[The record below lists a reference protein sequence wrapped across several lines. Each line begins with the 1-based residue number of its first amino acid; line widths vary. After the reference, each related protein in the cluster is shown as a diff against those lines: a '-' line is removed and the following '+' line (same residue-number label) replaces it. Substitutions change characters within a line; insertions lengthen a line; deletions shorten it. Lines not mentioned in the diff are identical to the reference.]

1 MKIVKIGIVGCG
13 GIFKYAHLPAYKQ
26 MKNVKIV
33 AICDIVEEKMDD
45 SDFPVGVKK
54 YKDWKDLLND
64 PEVDAVD
71 ICAPNYLHSI
81 VGVEALKKGIHVF
94 TEKPDAISVA
104 EMQRLMDAEKE
115 SGKVYMAMR
124 NNRHLN
130 ISKFYKKY
138 IEEGKAG
145 ELYCGRCGIIRRRGI
160 PGKGGWFTTKA
171 QSGGGPLV
179 DLGVHMIDLA
189 IYFMGN
195 PKAVAVSGCIYNK
208 FANSD
213 LSDSVNSKFGEK
225 KDDGVFDVEDLAMGF
240 IRFENGACLQIEFSW
255 ASNIE
260 KETAFLELRGEKS
273 GIKFSYTPEE
283 NRIYTEEC
291 GQLVN
296 IEPKIVE
303 PDGGHGQNLVHFID
317 VIQGNAKP
325 DFTSEQGMNQIKIL
339 QAIYESAK
347 LGKEIIL

>member
-1 MKIVKIGIVGCG
+1 MKKVKIGIIGCG
-13 GIFKYAHLPAYKQ
+13 GIFKFAHLPAYKKMQ
-26 MKNVKIV
+26 NAEIV
-33 AICDIVEEKMDD
+33 ALCDVVEEKMNDA
-45 SDFPVGVKK
+45 DFPSEARR
-54 YKDWKDLLND
+54 YKDWKDLIND
-64 PEVDAVD
+64 PEVEAVD

-81 VGVEALKKGIHVF
+81 VGVAALKKGLHVF
-94 TEKPDAISVA
+94 TEKPDAISVS
-104 EMQRLMDAEKE
+104 EMQKLIDAEKE

-130 ISKFYKKY
+130 ISKFFKRY

-195 PKAVAVSGCIYNK
+195 PRAVAVSGCIYNK

-273 GIKFSYTPEE
+273 GIKFSYTPED

-291 GQLVN
+291 GRLVD
-296 IEPKIVE
+296 IVPRIPE
-303 PDGGHGQNLVHFID
+303 QDGGHGQNLAHFID

-347 LGKEIIL
+347 AGKEILL

>member
-1 MKIVKIGIVGCG
+1 MEVVKIGIVGCG

-26 MKNVKIV
+26 MQNVKIV
-33 AICDIVEEKMDD
+33 AVCDNVEEKMDD
-45 SDFPVGVKK
+45 ECIPKGVKK
-54 YKDWKDLLND
+54 YNDWKELLND
-64 PEVDAVD
+64 PEVEAVD
-71 ICAPNYLHSI
+71 ICGPNYLHSI
-81 VGVEALKKGIHVF
+81 VGVEALKKGLHVF

-130 ISKFYKKY
+130 ISKFYKQY

-160 PGKGGWFTTKA
+160 PGKGGWFTTKE

-195 PKAVAVSGCIYNK
+195 PKAVAVSGCTYNK
-208 FANSD
+208 FANSE
-213 LSDSVNSKFGEK
+213 LSDSVNSKFGDK
-225 KDDGVFDVEDLAMGF
+225 KDDGTFDVEDLAMGF

-273 GIKFSYTPEE
+273 GIKFSYKPEE

-296 IEPKIVE
+296 IEPKIQE

-317 VIQGNAKP
+317 VILGKAQP
-325 DFTSEQGMNQIKIL
+325 DFTSAQGMNQIKIL
-339 QAIYESAK
+339 QAIYESAQT
-347 LGKEIIL
+347 GKEVLL